1 LVAVRAHQHVFYHRF
16 TILFTDRV
24 GTLDVCTLTHV
35 DVPIA
40 FFTVVDDVV
49 CGCGCRH
56 VVAGKYLIEGIL
68 PSSGFTFTAES
79 VLVAVCDPSSAGVE
93 VVSLTVATES
103 VSYLSGVTHAG
114 NLLGVVC

>member
-1 LVAVRAHQHVFYHRF
+1 LSACHCVASVTVRAHQHVFYH
-16 TILFTDRV
+16 ILAVLLSDRV

-35 DVPIA
+35 DVPTA

-68 PSSGFTFTAES
+68 PSFKFTGVAES
-79 VLVAVCDPSSAGVE
+79 VVVAFCDLSSAGVE
-93 VVSLTVATES
+93 VVSLTVATKS
-103 VSYLSGVTHAG
+103 V
-114 NLLGVVC
+114 VVIRVHFR

>member
-1 LVAVRAHQHVFYHRF
+1 
-16 TILFTDRV
+16 
-24 GTLDVCTLTHV
+24 
-35 DVPIA
+35 
-40 FFTVVDDVV
+40 
-49 CGCGCRH
+49 
-56 VVAGKYLIEGIL
+56 VAGEYLIEGDL

-103 VSYLSGVTHAG
+103 GHPLRITLVSYLSGVTHAG